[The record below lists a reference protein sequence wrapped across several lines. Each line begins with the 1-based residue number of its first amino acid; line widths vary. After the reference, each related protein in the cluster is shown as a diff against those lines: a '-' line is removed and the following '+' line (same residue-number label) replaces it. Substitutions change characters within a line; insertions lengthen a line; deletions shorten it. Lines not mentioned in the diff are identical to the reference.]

1 MVHGSSARSRAYHAL
16 AKAQEIFQWRL
27 KAIEIELADSFNEL
41 GRVNPYS
48 ELSRDRKTALCMA
61 HHARLGQDSP
71 LASLPEDLLRQI
83 TAMAEPV

>member
-1 MVHGSSARSRAYHAL
+1 MFHGSSARRVL

-48 ELSRDRKTALCMA
+48 EPSRDRKTALCMA